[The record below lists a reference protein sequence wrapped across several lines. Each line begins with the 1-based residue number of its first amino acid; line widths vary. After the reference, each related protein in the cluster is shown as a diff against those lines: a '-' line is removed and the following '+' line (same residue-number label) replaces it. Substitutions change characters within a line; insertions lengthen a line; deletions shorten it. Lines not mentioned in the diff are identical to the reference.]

1 MAFRP
6 LLLASVLIPMSFVAC
21 GGSDGTPTPE
31 GAHTHYIANKIF
43 VPTSSTES
51 REYGLDLNGDGTVDN
66 QLGATLAALKSQGGF
81 DIQATIDTAVNEG
94 QIILLVDFQT
104 KSFTSSAAAGIQV
117 FLGDKAQTTP
127 TPCNGSA
134 DTTCGKH
141 LTGTASTAVAANSPT
156 NAALAGKIVGGTFT
170 GGPGNLSLQIA
181 LGAGSPIQLD
191 LIGAR
196 AKASG
201 ISDTT
206 IGSGTS
212 GGVIFAGAISKSDI
226 DTKVIPAIPPQL
238 ETTIMRDCNMLTS
251 PPGCGCTSG
260 STGATII
267 SFFDANHDCMVTADE
282 LRNNSLVM
290 SLLQPDVTI
299 NGVMALSLGIKA
311 TAVGATFTVSGETGS
326 GA

>member
-6 LLLASVLIPMSFVAC
+6 FVLAALIPMSLVAC
-21 GGSDGTPTPE
+21 GGDDGQPTPE
-31 GAHTHYIANKIF
+31 GMHYHYVANKVF
-43 VPTSSTES
+43 VPTSSNES

-66 QLGATLAALKSQGGF
+66 QLGATLAALKSQANF
-81 DIQATIDTAVNEG
+81 DIQKTIDQSVNEG
-94 QIILLVDFQT
+94 SIILLADFQT
-104 KSFTSSAAAGIQV
+104 KSFTSAAASGIQV
-117 FLGDKAQTTP
+117 FLGKNPMPA
-127 TPCNGSA
+127 PCNGSA
-134 DTTCGKH
+134 DTTCGHH
-141 LTGTASTAVAANSPT
+141 LDGTGTFDIDANGPQ

-181 LGAGSPIQLD
+181 IGGTNPIQLD

-201 ISDTT
+201 ISETM

-212 GGVIFAGAISKSDI
+212 GGIIFAGAITKNDI
-226 DTKVIPAIPPQL
+226 DTKIIPAIVPQL
-238 ETTIMRDCNMLTS
+238 ATTIMRDCNMPTM

-267 SFFDANHDCMVTADE
+267 SFFDANHSCTVTEDE
-282 LRNNSLVM
+282 LKMNSLVM

-299 NGVMALSLGIKA
+299 DGQMALSIGIKA
-311 TAVGATFTVSGETGS
+311 TAVKATYTVAGEM
-326 GA
+326 

>member
-6 LLLASVLIPMSFVAC
+6 LLLASALIPMSLVAC
-21 GGSDGTPTPE
+21 GGSDGTPTPQ

-94 QIILLVDFQT
+94 SIILLVDFQT
-104 KSFTSSAAAGIQV
+104 TSFTSAAAAGIQV

-127 TPCNGSA
+127 APCDGSA

-141 LTGTASTAVAANSPT
+141 LTGNASTAISASSPT

-170 GGPGNLSLQIA
+170 GGPGKLSLQIS
-181 LGAGSPIQLD
+181 LGGGNPIQLD

-196 AKASG
+196 VKASG

-212 GGVIFAGAISKSDI
+212 GGAIFAGAVSKDDI
-226 DTKVIPAIPPQL
+226 DNKIIPAIPPQL
-238 ETTIMRDCNMLTS
+238 KTTIERDCNMLTS

-267 SFFDANHDCMVTADE
+267 SFFDANHDCMVTPEE
-282 LRNNSLVM
+282 LKMNSLVM

-299 NGVMALSLGIKA
+299 DGTMALSLGIKA
-311 TAVGATFTVSGETGS
+311 TAVGATFTVPGQGS